1 MTSNDS
7 FVSYYCT
14 SWINGGFS
22 VQWEVMCCFRHVGG
36 GSMLQ
41 YWAGVDVDI
50 RCHRCSCAASCWR
63 HNEPDKI
70 GVGTDI
76 TDNFLDLFSI
86 FWLFQDVSGP
96 ENSVPSIPRRS
107 RKVKQFIPQ
116 ADAFFHRAPISGY
129 TSSRYT
135 VTRCSNAMFNAE
147 HASMRT
153 LAVSLHVSSHV
164 SSHLSPWLN
173 IVVNHHN

>member
-1 MTSNDS
+1 ML
-7 FVSYYCT
+7 
-14 SWINGGFS
+14 
-22 VQWEVMCCFRHVGG
+22 GG

-76 TDNFLDLFSI
+76 TDNSLDLFSI

-116 ADAFFHRAPISGY
+116 ADAFFSQSADLRLHVKSLHRLHA
-129 TSSRYT
+129 
-135 VTRCSNAMFNAE
+135 SNAMSNAE

-153 LAVSLHVSSHV
+153 LAVSLHVSSH
-164 SSHLSPWLN
+164 LSPWLN
-173 IVVNHHN
+173 IVVNHHRTIVK